1 MLDGKVAIITGGSSG
16 IGKAIAKTYL
26 DHGAKVTIVDVDEEG
41 LQETETELAKFKEKI
56 LLVKGDVTKVG
67 DVKKAVDETLKK
79 WKKIDVLVNNAGVAT
94 ISPLTEMT
102 EEEWDYVLGVNL
114 KGVFMSTREVAKVMI
129 KQGEGCIVNISSLN
143 DEVPLAGLVHYC
155 ASKGGVKMLTRAVA
169 LELAPYNVRVNAI
182 APGMT
187 ETAMTTEVLVIPE
200 LKNAVLH
207 QIPLGKI
214 GKPEDIANVAVI
226 LASGYM
232 SWVTGDT
239 IYVDGGMH
247 LIGEESYLYP
257 LYRAMGFE
265 EKIPKAPMCW
275 PPKHEEKEESES

>member
-1 MLDGKVAIITGGSSG
+1 MLDGKVAIVTGGSSG
-16 IGKAIAKTYL
+16 IGKAIVKTYL

-41 LQETETELAKFKEKI
+41 LQETERKLAKFKEKV

-67 DVKKAVDETLKK
+67 DVRKAVNETVKK
-79 WKKIDVLVNNAGVAT
+79 WKKIDVLVNNAGVST
-94 ISPLTEMT
+94 ISTLTEMT
-102 EEEWDYVLGVNL
+102 EEEWDYVLDVNL
-114 KGVFMSTREVAKVMI
+114 KGMFLFTREVAKVMI
-129 KQGEGCIVNISSLN
+129 EQEEGCIINLSSN
-143 DEVPLAGLVHYC
+143 NEEVPLAGQIHYC
-155 ASKGGVKMLTRAVA
+155 VSKGGVKMLTRTVA
-169 LELAPYNVRVNAI
+169 LELAPYNIRVNAI

-187 ETAMTTEVLVIPE
+187 ETALTEEILVIPE

-214 GKPEDIANVAVI
+214 GKPEDIAKVAVF
-226 LASGYM
+226 LASNYA
-232 SWVTGDT
+232 SWVTGAT

-275 PPKHEEKEESES
+275 PPKYEEESES

>member
-1 MLDGKVAIITGGSSG
+1 MLDDRVAIVTGAASG
-16 IGKAIAKTYL
+16 IGKAIVKAYL
-26 DHGAKVTIVDVDEEG
+26 NHGAKVTIVDVDEEA
-41 LQETETELAKFKEKI
+41 LQETERELAKFKERV

-67 DVKKAVDETLKK
+67 DVRKALDETVKK
-79 WKKIDVLVNNAGVAT
+79 WKKIDVLVNNAGVGT
-94 ISPLTEMT
+94 ISSLIEMT
-102 EEEWDYVLGVNL
+102 EEEWDYVLDVNL
-114 KGVFMSTREVAKVMI
+114 KGMFLFTREVAKVMI
-129 KQGEGCIVNISSLN
+129 EQEEGRIINVSSINEEL
-143 DEVPLAGLVHYC
+143 PLVGGIHYC
-155 ASKGGVKMLTRAVA
+155 VSKGGVKMMTRTVA
-169 LELAPYNVRVNAI
+169 LELAPYNIRVNAI

-187 ETAMTTEVLVIPE
+187 ETALTEEILVIPE

-214 GKPEDIANVAVI
+214 GKPGDIAKVAVF
-226 LASGYM
+226 LASDYA
-232 SWVTGDT
+232 SWVTGST

-275 PPKHEEKEESES
+275 PPKYEEESEG

>member
-16 IGKAIAKTYL
+16 IGKAIVKTYL
-26 DHGAKVTIVDVDEEG
+26 DHGAKVTIVDVDEEA
-41 LQETETELAKFKEKI
+41 LQETERELTKFKEKV

-67 DVKKAVDETLKK
+67 NVRKAVNETVKK
-79 WKKIDVLVNNAGVAT
+79 WKKIDVLVNNAGVST
-94 ISPLTEMT
+94 ISTLTEMT
-102 EEEWDYVLGVNL
+102 EEEWDYVLDINL
-114 KGVFMSTREVAKVMI
+114 KGMFLFTREVAKVMI
-129 KQGEGCIVNISSLN
+129 EQEEGCIINLSSN
-143 DEVPLAGLVHYC
+143 NEEVPLAGQIHYC
-155 ASKGGVKMLTRAVA
+155 VSKGGVKMMTRTVA
-169 LELAPYNVRVNAI
+169 LELAPYNIRVNAI

-187 ETAMTTEVLVIPE
+187 ETALTKEILVIPE

-214 GKPEDIANVAVI
+214 GKPEDIAKAAVF
-226 LASGYM
+226 LASNYA
-232 SWVTGDT
+232 SWVTGAT

-275 PPKHEEKEESES
+275 PPKYEEESES